1 MQQTLFIVILAV
13 VIVFALAYR
22 WKKKAENKMG
32 NDLNDL
38 IDADDWRGVCRI
50 LSKQLIIWGVLLVL
64 CIALLIARIM
74 SGSQFYTP
82 IIVCAFLAWRF
93 FKLVHIYRISYQK
106 MKTIE
111 QENQEPQQ
119 MPIEE
124 LLYGCKITQIDN
136 KLDKIKQLW
145 LDAYE
150 RGKDEWLLP
159 YIIGNR

>member
-1 MQQTLFIVILAV
+1 MGMWLYSFCDILNYIFTQIFIINIQKKMIMQQTLFIVILAV

-93 FKLVHIYRISYQK
+93 FKLVHIYRIS
-106 MKTIE
+106 
-111 QENQEPQQ
+111 
-119 MPIEE
+119 
-124 LLYGCKITQIDN
+124 L
-136 KLDKIKQLW
+136 
-145 LDAYE
+145 
-150 RGKDEWLLP
+150 
-159 YIIGNR
+159 

>member
-1 MQQTLFIVILAV
+1 
-13 VIVFALAYR
+13 
-22 WKKKAENKMG
+22 
-32 NDLNDL
+32 
-38 IDADDWRGVCRI
+38 
-50 LSKQLIIWGVLLVL
+50 
-64 CIALLIARIM
+64 
-74 SGSQFYTP
+74 
-82 IIVCAFLAWRF
+82 
-93 FKLVHIYRISYQK
+93 

-150 RGKDEWLLP
+150 RGKINGFCPVLLEIDDCFYDSLDESLSGSIRQSLV
-159 YIIGNR
+159 YGNQAY